1 MDDKQTITC
10 HINGREYT
18 LPTGTTLLDFLAE
31 KNAPVPAVVVEY
43 NKEVLLKG
51 EYERVVLQDGDV
63 LEVVQII
70 GGG

>member
-1 MDDKQTITC
+1 MTENDKITC
-10 HINGREYT
+10 QINGQEYT
-18 LPTGTTLLDFLAE
+18 LPKGTTLLDFLAE
-31 KNAPVPAVVVEY
+31 KKAPVPAVVVEY

-51 EYERVVLQDGDV
+51 EYEGIVLQDGDT